1 MENGNREVHY
11 ANRSKLLNN
20 IIQAYSIHYLE
31 PSVTDLDFDEASGE
45 KKKKNENLKTS
56 PNAEQADSGNTID
69 SEQKYEPTEEPEN
82 SSVEQSADKQRK
94 VVVRTERPPQGDNSN
109 E

>member
-1 MENGNREVHY
+1 M
-11 ANRSKLLNN
+11 
-20 IIQAYSIHYLE
+20 
-31 PSVTDLDFDEASGE
+31 DFDEASSE

-56 PNAEQADSGNTID
+56 PSAEQADSENTID
-69 SEQKYEPTEEPEN
+69 SEQQDEPTEEPEN
-82 SSVEQSADKQRK
+82 SSVEQSADKRGK

>member
-1 MENGNREVHY
+1 M
-11 ANRSKLLNN
+11 K
-20 IIQAYSIHYLE
+20 QA
-31 PSVTDLDFDEASGE
+31 V
-45 KKKKNENLKTS
+45 KKRRNKTS

-82 SSVEQSADKQRK
+82 SSVEQNRNKQGK

>member
-1 MENGNREVHY
+1 MRK
-11 ANRSKLLNN
+11 ATT
-20 IIQAYSIHYLE
+20 
-31 PSVTDLDFDEASGE
+31 VTDSDFDEASGE

-69 SEQKYEPTEEPEN
+69 SEQKYEPTEEPKN
-82 SSVEQSADKQRK
+82 SSVEQNKNKQGK

>member
-1 MENGNREVHY
+1 MPTV
-11 ANRSKLLNN
+11 RSCSTTY
-20 IIQAYSIHYLE
+20 QTYCPHYLE
-31 PSVTDLDFDEASGE
+31 QPATDSDFDETSGE

-82 SSVEQSADKQRK
+82 SSVEQNKNKQGK

>member
-1 MENGNREVHY
+1 M
-11 ANRSKLLNN
+11 K
-20 IIQAYSIHYLE
+20 QA
-31 PSVTDLDFDEASGE
+31 VK

-56 PNAEQADSGNTID
+56 PSAEQADRGNTID

-82 SSVEQSADKQRK
+82 SNVEQSADKQRK
-94 VVVRTERPPQGDNSN
+94 VVIRTERPPQEDNIN

>member
-11 ANRSKLLNN
+11 ANRSELFNN
-20 IIQAYSIHYLE
+20 IIQTYCPQYFE
-31 PSVTDLDFDEASGE
+31 QPVTNSDFDETSGE

-56 PNAEQADSGNTID
+56 PNTEQTDSENTID
-69 SEQKYEPTEEPEN
+69 SEQKDEPTEEPEN
-82 SSVEQSADKQRK
+82 SSVEQNADKQRK
-94 VVVRTERPPQGDNSN
+94 VVIRTERPPQGDNSN

>member
-1 MENGNREVHY
+1 MKSSMKNNRG
-11 ANRSKLLNN
+11 LT
-20 IIQAYSIHYLE
+20 I
-31 PSVTDLDFDEASGE
+31 

-82 SSVEQSADKQRK
+82 SSVEQNRNKQGK